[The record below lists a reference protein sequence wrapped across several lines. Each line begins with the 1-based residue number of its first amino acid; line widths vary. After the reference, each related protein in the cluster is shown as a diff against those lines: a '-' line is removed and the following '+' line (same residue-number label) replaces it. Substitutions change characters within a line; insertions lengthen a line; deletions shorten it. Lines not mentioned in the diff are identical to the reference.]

1 MSDIVWAINPEVDSL
16 SDLAHRMRRF
26 AEDTLSADDIEVSFK
41 APDLRQDPRLGP
53 QIRREIFLILK
64 EAVTNIAKHANAQGL
79 LAGIAGVCLYLLTA
93 NLTEPLKVI
102 DALFDN
108 VEQTLADAEAHRQ
121 QRNGDGG
128 DGASS

>member
-1 MSDIVWAINPEVDSL
+1 MTTSPPESERDYRDALASLRAIV
-16 SDLAHRMRRF
+16 
-26 AEDTLSADDIEVSFK
+26 ADDMDAAAI
-41 APDLRQDPRLGP
+41 
-53 QIRREIFLILK
+53 
-64 EAVTNIAKHANAQGL
+64 IAKHANAQGL

-128 DGASS
+128 DGASSCEAPT